1 MNRILLAAA
10 AALLAAVAHAQD
22 RSAANKAVSRR

>member
-10 AALLAAVAHAQD
+10 AAMFAAVAHAQD
-22 RSAANKAVSRR
+22 RSAANKRCV

>member
-1 MNRILLAAA
+1 MNRILLAA